1 MAVRPGEPG
10 YVFALIASCAFFMV
24 CSAGMLVINK
34 LVLRRFTGL
43 PITVVM
49 VQMAF
54 TALCLVVTPCGVH
67 FGSMRDVLRWSLTI
81 PFLFTLMLA
90 SSMLALDHASMGAI
104 IVVRNVAP
112 IVTMVV
118 ERLFQERIDISV
130 GVLLSLVVV
139 VGGVALY
146 TSHDVQFSSLGTWHP
161 DPTARVC
168 LLATAERSPRL
179 HPMVRP
185 CAGMAWMGLNMV
197 SAVLERLLQRKM
209 IAVEPIDVSKGGMML
224 LNNAFAL
231 VPMGALCY
239 YFGEHHRWAILR
251 VGSGAD
257 YALLIASCVN
267 AVGISYSGINAQGYV
282 SATTFMVLS
291 NLNKFVVVGF
301 GMLVLR
307 EASSWQAV
315 TGVTLAL
322 LGGVW
327 YARARAAA
335 ASK

>member
-10 YVFALIASCAFFMV
+10 YVFALVASCTFFML
-24 CSAGMLVINK
+24 CSAGMLVVNK
-34 LVLRRFTGL
+34 LVLRRFVGL

-54 TALCLVVTPCGVH
+54 TTLCLTVAPCGIH
-67 FGSMRDVLRWSLTI
+67 FGSLRDAMRWALSI
-81 PFLFTLMLA
+81 PLLFTLMLA

-112 IVTMVV
+112 LVTMAV
-118 ERLFQERIDISV
+118 ERIFQEKIDISC
-130 GVLLSLVVV
+130 GVLLSLVTVI
-139 VGGVALY
+139 VGVLLY
-146 TSHDVQFSSLGTWHP
+146 TKHDAHFSP
-161 DPTARVC
+161 I
-168 LLATAERSPRL
+168 
-179 HPMVRP
+179 
-185 CAGMAWMGLNMV
+185 GMAWMGVNMI

-224 LNNAFAL
+224 LNNAFAML
-231 VPMGALCY
+231 PMGALLY
-239 YFGEHHRWAILR
+239 YFGEHHRWAQLR
-251 VGSGAD
+251 TASPAD
-257 YALLIASCVN
+257 AAMLLASCIT
-267 AVGISYSGINAQGYV
+267 AVGISYAGINAQGYV

-291 NLNKFVVVGF
+291 NLNKFVVVAF

-315 TGVTLAL
+315 VGVNLAL

-327 YARARAAA
+327 YARERVKASAAR
-335 ASK
+335 K